1 MIGVALVRE
10 TGFLHQ
16 LAAERVIHHLQLGTE
31 LVEPPDIKKKINIH
45 ISAVLMQPASFKE
58 KRPAK
63 AT

>member
-31 LVEPPDIKKKINIH
+31 LVEPPEENKHSHFCGFD
-45 ISAVLMQPASFKE
+45 
-58 KRPAK
+58 
-63 AT
+63 ATSIL